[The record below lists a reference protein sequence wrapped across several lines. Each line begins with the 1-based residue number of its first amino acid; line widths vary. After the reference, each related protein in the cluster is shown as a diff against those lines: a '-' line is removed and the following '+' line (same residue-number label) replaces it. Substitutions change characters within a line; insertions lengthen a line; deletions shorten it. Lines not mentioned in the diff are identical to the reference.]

1 MEWVLRRCSG
11 EDIADPSPI
20 GFIPKKD
27 TINIKGLEGLDMEKL
42 FSIPKDYWEEECQS
56 LRKYYDEQLGGDL
69 PQAVCDELNALE
81 ERLLKKD

>member
-1 MEWVLRRCSG
+1 MEWVLRRCNG

-27 TINIKGLEGLDMEKL
+27 TINIEGLEGLDMKKL
-42 FSIPKDYWEEECQS
+42 FSIPKHYWMEECQS

-81 ERLLKKD
+81 KRLQAV